1 MEKQSGGEF
10 ASTDA
15 AAGAQDAALQELW
28 LSAEIPVEP
37 CSRLQHLQRPTPSH
51 LGSDTPDATRR
62 GDENMARGRGS
73 DVRIPVANG
82 STTLASPQRDNTP
95 APPQCDCG
103 HSAWPRRA
111 PRPRGPA
118 AGRPRLARTGWR
130 QTPQLRVIVSSTP
143 SGALRPPIS
152 STEICPAHFLPSRH
166 PTVPRV
172 QSA

>member
-1 MEKQSGGEF
+1 MSGAIEKQSGGEF

-62 GDENMARGRGS
+62 GDENMARGRRS

-82 STTLASPQRDNTP
+82 SITLASPQRDNTV
-95 APPQCDCG
+95 AHCAVLHSTRCG
-103 HSAWPRRA
+103 DWVPERSV
-111 PRPRGPA
+111 
-118 AGRPRLARTGWR
+118 ARVSKS
-130 QTPQLRVIVSSTP
+130 QIVSIVDDDASVRAAMR
-143 SGALRPPIS
+143 SLLKSLGFVAFVFESAEDFLRS
-152 STEICPAHFLPSRH
+152 S
-166 PTVPRV
+166 RV
-172 QSA
+172 DDS

>member
-82 STTLASPQRDNTP
+82 STTLASPQRDNTFE
-95 APPQCDCG
+95 AGGGVRFAIMWFRQRG
-103 HSAWPRRA
+103 ESRR
-111 PRPRGPA
+111 P
-118 AGRPRLARTGWR
+118 
-130 QTPQLRVIVSSTP
+130 
-143 SGALRPPIS
+143 
-152 STEICPAHFLPSRH
+152 
-166 PTVPRV
+166 
-172 QSA
+172 

>member
-10 ASTDA
+10 PSTDA

-62 GDENMARGRGS
+62 GDENMARGRRS

-82 STTLASPQRDNTP
+82 STTLASPQRDNTSSK
-95 APPQCDCG
+95 A
-103 HSAWPRRA
+103 
-111 PRPRGPA
+111 
-118 AGRPRLARTGWR
+118 T
-130 QTPQLRVIVSSTP
+130 TPSSTP
-143 SGALRPPIS
+143 LAMHGENSPQSR
-152 STEICPAHFLPSRH
+152 TESPSE
-166 PTVPRV
+166 
-172 QSA
+172 

>member
-62 GDENMARGRGS
+62 GDENMARRRRS

-82 STTLASPQRDNTP
+82 STTLASPQRDNT
-95 APPQCDCG
+95 G
-103 HSAWPRRA
+103 R
-111 PRPRGPA
+111 RPRKTSLIT
-118 AGRPRLARTGWR
+118 PR
-130 QTPQLRVIVSSTP
+130 
-143 SGALRPPIS
+143 SG
-152 STEICPAHFLPSRH
+152 F
-166 PTVPRV
+166 V
-172 QSA
+172 QSPIRVMLTELRYKV

>member
-51 LGSDTPDATRR
+51 LGSDAPDATRR
-62 GDENMARGRGS
+62 GDETIARGRRS

-82 STTLASPQRDNTP
+82 STTLASPQRDNTIER
-95 APPQCDCG
+95 
-103 HSAWPRRA
+103 S
-111 PRPRGPA
+111 
-118 AGRPRLARTGWR
+118 LARTRPFRLLR
-130 QTPQLRVIVSSTP
+130 QRNI
-143 SGALRPPIS
+143 
-152 STEICPAHFLPSRH
+152 
-166 PTVPRV
+166 
-172 QSA
+172 

>member
-1 MEKQSGGEF
+1 MEKQSGGEL

-62 GDENMARGRGS
+62 GDENMARGRRS

-82 STTLASPQRDNTP
+82 SCSGCFRLERSPGGALTHWK
-95 APPQCDCG
+95 APPSHG
-103 HSAWPRRA
+103 
-111 PRPRGPA
+111 
-118 AGRPRLARTGWR
+118 ARK
-130 QTPQLRVIVSSTP
+130 
-143 SGALRPPIS
+143 
-152 STEICPAHFLPSRH
+152 
-166 PTVPRV
+166 
-172 QSA
+172 

>member
-62 GDENMARGRGS
+62 GDENMARGRRS

-82 STTLASPQRDNTP
+82 STTLASPQRDNT
-95 APPQCDCG
+95 
-103 HSAWPRRA
+103 
-111 PRPRGPA
+111 
-118 AGRPRLARTGWR
+118 ARTVDRYNPFRFAQFERGEQR
-130 QTPQLRVIVSSTP
+130 DIIRVGGGRDSGRGDDRLHRLPPCWCGSS
-143 SGALRPPIS
+143 AYQVRPP
-152 STEICPAHFLPSRH
+152 STRIGSFETALMAWFS
-166 PTVPRV
+166 
-172 QSA
+172 

>member
-62 GDENMARGRGS
+62 GDENMARGRRS

-82 STTLASPQRDNTP
+82 STTLASPQRDNTT
-95 APPQCDCG
+95 ATDLVTICDG
-103 HSAWPRRA
+103 
-111 PRPRGPA
+111 
-118 AGRPRLARTGWR
+118 L
-130 QTPQLRVIVSSTP
+130 
-143 SGALRPPIS
+143 
-152 STEICPAHFLPSRH
+152 
-166 PTVPRV
+166 PTVRTPV
-172 QSA
+172 QIVLNAVTRKTVRMRFGIRGASTRAVPIFNLSRADMGAPDFTNARRQAFAQACLLVR

>member
-62 GDENMARGRGS
+62 GDENMARGRRS

-82 STTLASPQRDNTP
+82 STTLASPQRDNTR
-95 APPQCDCG
+95 
-103 HSAWPRRA
+103 SSISYA
-111 PRPRGPA
+111 PRSPAFWLLPIIERSALQCGTAVIPRHRVRA
-118 AGRPRLARTGWR
+118 CRLTVSRQRMVASRGRLNDRRF
-130 QTPQLRVIVSSTP
+130 S
-143 SGALRPPIS
+143 
-152 STEICPAHFLPSRH
+152 
-166 PTVPRV
+166 
-172 QSA
+172 

>member
-82 STTLASPQRDNTP
+82 STTLASPQRDNTDWSTL
-95 APPQCDCG
+95 QSD
-103 HSAWPRRA
+103 
-111 PRPRGPA
+111 
-118 AGRPRLARTGWR
+118 LMD
-130 QTPQLRVIVSSTP
+130 RVLVLP
-143 SGALRPPIS
+143 NECLLPNGAIAF
-152 STEICPAHFLPSRH
+152 CWD
-166 PTVPRV
+166 
-172 QSA
+172 